1 MTCNTEKKEMI
12 RVENLKK
19 EYKLKSGFLKKTGI
33 FTAVNGIYFKL
44 DKGEY
49 LGIVGESGCGKS
61 TTARLVTNL
70 ISKTSGK
77 IYIEGKDLDELS
89 SKELQALRKDIQMI
103 FQDPIAS
110 LDPKKRII
118 ELLIEPLKIHNIG
131 SSKDW
136 EEMALDILSKVG
148 LRKELAYRFPH
159 EFSGG
164 QAQRINIARAL
175 ILKPKILILDEP
187 VSALDV
193 SIQAQVL
200 NLLIKLQREFDLSY
214 IFISHDLNVVRYF
227 CDRVLV
233 MYKGE
238 IIESGPS
245 ESIYSN
251 PQEDYTKKL
260 ISAIPG
266 GKNFE

>member
-1 MTCNTEKKEMI
+1 MTLNENKKEI
-12 RVENLKK
+12 LRVENLKK
-19 EYKLKSGFLKKTGI
+19 EYKIKSGFLKKDEI
-33 FTAVNGIYFKL
+33 FTAVNGISFSLYE
-44 DKGEY
+44 GEY

-70 ISKTSGK
+70 IPKTSGK
-77 IYIEGKDLDELS
+77 IYIGDKDLDTLS
-89 SKELQALRKDIQMI
+89 NDEIQLLRKDIQMI

-118 ELLIEPLKIHNIG
+118 DLLIEPLKIHNVG
-131 SSKDW
+131 DSEKW

-148 LRKELAYRFPH
+148 IRRESAYRFPH

-175 ILKPKILILDEP
+175 ILRPRILILDEP
-187 VSALDV
+187 VSSLDV

-200 NLLIKLQREFDLSY
+200 NLLIRLQREFKLSY

-238 IIESGPS
+238 IVESGPS

-251 PQEDYTKKL
+251 PKEEYTKKL
-260 ISAIPG
+260 IDAIPG
-266 GKNFE
+266 R

>member
-1 MTCNTEKKEMI
+1 MTYNEEKKEI
-12 RVENLKK
+12 LRVENLKK
-19 EYKLKSGFLKKTGI
+19 DYKLKSGLLKKAGV
-33 FTAVNGIYFKL
+33 FTAVNGINFKL

-70 ISKTSGK
+70 ISKTAGK

-89 SKELQALRKDIQMI
+89 SKEIQALRKDVQMI

-148 LRKELAYRFPH
+148 IRKELAYRFPH

-227 CDRVLV
+227 CDRILV

-238 IIESGPS
+238 IIERGPS
-245 ESIYSN
+245 ESIYFN

-260 ISAIPG
+260 INAIPG
-266 GKNFE
+266 GRDFE

>member
-1 MTCNTEKKEMI
+1 MTYNEEKKEI
-12 RVENLKK
+12 LRVENLKK
-19 EYKLKSGFLKKTGI
+19 DYKLKSGLLKKAGV
-33 FTAVNGIYFKL
+33 FTAVNGINFKL

-70 ISKTSGK
+70 ISKTAGK
-77 IYIEGKDLDELS
+77 IYIEGKDLDKLS
-89 SKELQALRKDIQMI
+89 SKEIQALRKDVQMI

-148 LRKELAYRFPH
+148 IRKELAYRFPH

-227 CDRVLV
+227 CDRILV

-238 IIESGPS
+238 IIERGPS
-245 ESIYSN
+245 ESIYFN

-260 ISAIPG
+260 INAIPG
-266 GKNFE
+266 GRDFE